1 MSDFFERPAPAPTE
15 TKARPPRRAWQGP
28 PDSVLPAT
36 VPAELLLARNDRAAV
51 FVGRCAVYPEGFEFD
66 VRVLAADD
74 EIGLD
79 PSLNGVYQRPGTG
92 PEGTYPTMLR
102 FGVEFAD
109 GRKATNVG
117 PGFSRAGDP
126 QGPVLWGSGGGGSGS
141 SWRQTFWVWPL
152 PPPGP
157 LSFVCEWPA
166 AGIPLSR
173 AQIDGQGIIDA
184 AARAQTIFPDQA
196 GLEPSGGWNSS
207 SVQIVSSTDH
217 MPEPEP

>member
-1 MSDFFERPAPAPTE
+1 MSGFFERPAPAPRE
-15 TKARPPRRAWQGP
+15 TGTRPPRPAWQGS
-28 PDSVLPAT
+28 PDGALPAT
-36 VPAELLLARNDRAAV
+36 VAAELLVARNDRAVV

-74 EIGLD
+74 EVGLD
-79 PSLNGVYQRPGTG
+79 PSLNGVYLRPGTG

-117 PGFSRAGDP
+117 QDSRCEGEP
-126 QGPVLWGSGGGGSGS
+126 QSPVLWGQGGGGSGS
-141 SWRQTFWVWPL
+141 SWRQTFWMWPL

-173 AQIDGQGIIDA
+173 AQIDGESIIDA
-184 AARAQTIFPDQA
+184 AARAQTIFPDQV
-196 GLEPSGGWNSS
+196 GREPSLGWSSS
-207 SVQIVSSTDH
+207 SVQIVSSSDRAPD
-217 MPEPEP
+217 PEA